1 MFDSIFWQVIFED
14 LIPVT
19 AVALIVPDLESN
31 NLQIA
36 VGKASGGVF
45 AFEIKRQQG
54 SFSEACQPNAHSQLV
69 SMLARCL

>member
-1 MFDSIFWQVIFED
+1 MFASVFWQVVFED

-19 AVALIVPDLESN
+19 AVALIVPDLASN

-45 AFEIKRQQG
+45 AFEIKRKQG
-54 SFSEACQPNAHSQLV
+54 LFSEACQPNAHSQLV